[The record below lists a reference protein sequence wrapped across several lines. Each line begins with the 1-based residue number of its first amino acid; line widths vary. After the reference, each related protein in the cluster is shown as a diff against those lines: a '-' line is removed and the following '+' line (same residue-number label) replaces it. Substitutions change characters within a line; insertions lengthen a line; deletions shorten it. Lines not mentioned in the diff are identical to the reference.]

1 MKRQQHRKNYPSGI
15 RPAGRQTTLQS
26 FLVKPR
32 NLDGEVKPSP
42 PPPPPEVREVVEEA
56 QICPPEPPKREIVRV
71 TRTTIKEKPR
81 AFSSVGSSGK
91 DAGGEADGALTAAM
105 FRRFH
110 NSAPV
115 ARAEGGRAE
124 EVGEDGDRDF
134 GGVRLDV
141 GEIWVAS
148 GPEPRNKR
156 KSPLG
161 GDEHGR
167 DAKARRVVVLGDDPR
182 PRPAPAWRRGR
193 ARPTRSGEG
202 EGSRALYNHCKI
214 DHPFRRVAGEQVA
227 TDAVV
232 WFGNAD
238 ASGGGWWHGDMEG
251 VDGEEVGWTDDMWEG
266 MGSVTLGGL
275 EWH

>member
-1 MKRQQHRKNYPSGI
+1 MKRQQQRKNYPSGI
-15 RPAGRQTTLQS
+15 RSAGGQTTLQS

-32 NLDGEVKPSP
+32 VVDVEVKPSP
-42 PPPPPEVREVVEEA
+42 PPPPPPEAGEEEA
-56 QICPPEPPKREIVRV
+56 QTCPPEPPKREIVRV

-81 AFSSVGSSGK
+81 AFSSVGSAGK
-91 DAGGEADGALTAAM
+91 DGGGEDRDAGGALSAAV

-110 NSAPV
+110 SSAPV
-115 ARAEGGRAE
+115 AWAEGGRTE
-124 EVGEDGDRDF
+124 EAGEDGDLDSGGG

-141 GEIWVAS
+141 EEIGAAS
-148 GPEPRNKR
+148 RPEPTRNKR

-161 GDEHGR
+161 GDEHGG
-167 DAKARRVVVLGDDPR
+167 DGKARRVVVLGDDPR

-193 ARPTRSGEG
+193 ARPTRGGGRSGEG
-202 EGSRALYNHCKI
+202 EGGRALYNHY
-214 DHPFRRVAGEQVA
+214 
-227 TDAVV
+227 
-232 WFGNAD
+232 

>member
-15 RPAGRQTTLQS
+15 RPAGGQTTLQS

-32 NLDGEVKPSP
+32 VVDAEVKPSP
-42 PPPPPEVREVVEEA
+42 PPPAEVGEGEEA

-71 TRTTIKEKPR
+71 TRATIKEKPR
-81 AFSSVGSSGK
+81 AFSSVGSAGK
-91 DAGGEADGALTAAM
+91 DGGGEAGGALSAAV
-105 FRRFH
+105 FRQFH
-110 NSAPV
+110 SSSAPV

-124 EVGEDGDRDF
+124 EAGEDGDLDS
-134 GGVRLDV
+134 GGGGDVRLDV
-141 GEIWVAS
+141 EEIGSAS
-148 GPEPRNKR
+148 RPEPRNKR
-156 KSPLG
+156 KSTLG
-161 GDEHGR
+161 GDEHGG

-193 ARPTRSGEG
+193 ARPTRGGGRSGEG
-202 EGSRALYNHCKI
+202 EGGRALYNHY
-214 DHPFRRVAGEQVA
+214 
-227 TDAVV
+227 
-232 WFGNAD
+232 